1 MLKLEIL
8 ENSEIISSS
17 NYSMILWDKNGNQLK
32 TLEWNSD
39 LMLTLELREDK
50 RKKRFSLS
58 RDKVLKIWFE
68 TNDKLSSKNKFISF
82 NILKNAI
89 TKVKILEDGKIL
101 SKLKD
106 NIRLLNADD
115 EELKVLVCHTKKING
130 GKILEDGDILSYS
143 SDSIIIW
150 NKENYKPK
158 VLKSHTNNFKY
169 VDILEDGRI
178 LSFSGDRILKLLNQ
192 NGDILKNLYITID
205 DNIKGC
211 CIITNKNI
219 IFISN
224 NKFFIY

>member
-1 MLKLEIL
+1 
-8 ENSEIISSS
+8 
-17 NYSMILWDKNGNQLK
+17 MILWDKNGNQLK

-58 RDKVLKIWFE
+58 RDKILKIWGE
-68 TNDKLSSKNKFISF
+68 TNDKLSSENRFTSF

-89 TKVKILEDGKIL
+89 TKVKILEDGKIM

-115 EELKVLVCHTKKING
+115 EELKVLVCHTKKIKG
-130 GKILEDGDILSYS
+130 VEILEDGDILSYS

-150 NKENYKPK
+150 NKENYRPK
-158 VLKSHTNNFKY
+158 VLKRNTNNIKY
-169 VDILEDGRI
+169 VEILKDKNI
-178 LSFSGDRILKLLNQ
+178 ISYSSDRILTLWNK
-192 NGDILKNLYITID
+192 NGDILKDLYITID

-211 CIITNKNI
+211 SIITNKNI
-219 IFISN
+219 LFISN
-224 NKFFIY
+224 NKFFIYEIFYKPSNFIK